1 MCLIKL
7 GAALRISSDFS
18 QRSHSR
24 AQPTSTHQKKIHF
37 FPFIRLAESCI
48 AYIKVLCTHTKSRT
62 EWKFSISCQPFF
74 ALFFFVC
81 SRSGRAELMLS
92 RLRPQPSPALRPF
105 FESNLSA
112 AAVCV
117 FFPPT
122 CSVSL
127 WSACGLFRAAC
138 AGGRQRS
145 AYVVRCVCVRVY
157 LVRERAHVCVCACG
171 RVNVCIG

>member
-1 MCLIKL
+1 MCLVKL

-24 AQPTSTHQKKIHF
+24 ARTNEHTQKIHF

-74 ALFFFVC
+74 ALFFFVR

-92 RLRPQPSPALRPF
+92 RLRASHRQRSDRFSKAIFLLLRCVC
-105 FESNLSA
+105 
-112 AAVCV
+112 VCV
-117 FFPPT
+117 FPST
-122 CSVSL
+122 RSVSL
-127 WSACGLFRAAC
+127 WSACALCRAAC
-138 AGGRQRS
+138 AGARQRS

-157 LVRERAHVCVCACG
+157 WVRERAHVCACG